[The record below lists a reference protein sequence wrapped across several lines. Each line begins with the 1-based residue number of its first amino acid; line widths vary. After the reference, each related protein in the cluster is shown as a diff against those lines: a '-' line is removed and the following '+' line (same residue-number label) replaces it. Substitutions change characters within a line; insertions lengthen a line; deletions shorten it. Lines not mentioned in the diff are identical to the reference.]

1 MCVDTEPDR
10 NYRIS
15 AARGAH
21 TNVLTARLGEGDSN
35 YWTGT
40 NREMHTQHKSL
51 YTLHSPLYSR
61 LVSPNGGRP
70 LLYRERVK

>member
-1 MCVDTEPDR
+1 MHNNKITIANSNCYRFRLNLTNMCVDTEPDR

-51 YTLHSPLYSR
+51 
-61 LVSPNGGRP
+61 
-70 LLYRERVK
+70 